1 MNSMIGEQS
10 ICFEKPPYLFASA
23 SVAGK
28 KEGEGL
34 KTIETIGTIFLIV
47 MVKQI

>member
-1 MNSMIGEQS
+1 MNSMTGEQS

-28 KEGEGL
+28 KEKGRLE
-34 KTIETIGTIFLIV
+34 KKST
-47 MVKQI
+47 